1 MNALKRQAALGF
13 SLWLTIIFLTSSSYQ
28 KADWHIRI
36 LELASL
42 VWLPLGLHLL
52 ENIQFISFSKTLK
65 NSILAT
71 AICLIVALESSFANH
86 AIFAFPYVVLTFIL
100 AAAGVEN
107 WIIRPRSM
115 SNTTLS
121 VSLLMLP
128 VASLWAVSHCFD
140 YQPLGFPSEIVTLTA
155 VHFHFAGF
163 VFILACGLAAFE
175 HQTKL
180 SEWACRLA
188 IAAVPLTALGI
199 TITQLSNNYFIET
212 CAAVCV
218 TLAGFCCA
226 ISYILYNGA
235 FDFALFVRNLRKEK
249 GQNQIRYGNIS
260 AKRLTITS
268 KIAAIAFGLVLI
280 FSMSLAFL
288 YAIRPYYT
296 IAWLNIPYM
305 KAIHGT
311 CNGILVPLF
320 LFWRTDFSPFIKN
333 QKLND

>member
-1 MNALKRQAALGF
+1 MNTLKIQATLGF
-13 SLWLTIIFLTSSSYQ
+13 FLWFAIVSLTSSSYQ

-52 ENIQFISFSKTLK
+52 EEIQFVSFSKVLK
-65 NSILAT
+65 NSILAA

-86 AIFAFPYVVLTFIL
+86 AIFAFPYAVLTFIL

-107 WIIRPRSM
+107 WIVRPRSM

-128 VASLWAVSHCFD
+128 VASLWALSHCFD

-163 VFILACGLAAFE
+163 LFILACGCAAFE

-199 TITQLSNNYFIET
+199 TITQLSNNYLIET
-212 CAAVCV
+212 CAAICV

-226 ISYILYNGA
+226 ISYILA
-235 FDFALFVRNLRKEK
+235 
-249 GQNQIRYGNIS
+249 S
-260 AKRLTITS
+260 AKKLTIIS

-311 CNGILVPLF
+311 CNGILMPLF
-320 LFWRTDFSPFIKN
+320 LFWRTDFSPFTKPR
-333 QKLND
+333 

>member
-1 MNALKRQAALGF
+1 MNSLKIQAVIGF
-13 SLWLTIIFLTSSSYQ
+13 FLWLTICFLTASSYQ
-28 KADWHIRI
+28 KSDWHIRI

-42 VWLPLGLHLL
+42 VWLPLGLNLL
-52 ENIQFISFSKTLK
+52 EKIEFISFAKLLK

-71 AICLIVALESSFANH
+71 AICLIVALECSFLHH
-86 AIFAFPYVVLTFIL
+86 AIFAFPYVVLTLIL
-100 AAAGVEN
+100 ATASIEN
-107 WIIRPRSM
+107 WICKPRST
-115 SNTTLS
+115 SITTLS

-128 VASLWAVSHCFD
+128 VASLWALSHCFD
-140 YQPLGFPSEIVTLTA
+140 YQPLGFSADIVALTA

-163 VFILACGLAAFE
+163 LFILACGLAAFE

-180 SEWACRLA
+180 SIWACRLA

-199 TITQLSNNYFIET
+199 TITQLSNNYLVET

-226 ISYILYNGA
+226 FSYI
-235 FDFALFVRNLRKEK
+235 FA
-249 GQNQIRYGNIS
+249 S
-260 AKRLTITS
+260 AKKLTIGS
-268 KIAAIAFGLVLI
+268 KIAAIAFGIVLI

-320 LFWRTDFSPFIKN
+320 LFYKN
-333 QKLND
+333 NGTKMRDCL

>member
-1 MNALKRQAALGF
+1 MNSLKIQATLGF
-13 SLWLTIIFLTSSSYQ
+13 FLWLTVYFVTASGYQ

-42 VWLPLGLHLL
+42 VWLPLGLALL
-52 ENIQFISFSKTLK
+52 EEIQFISFSTFLK

-71 AICLIVALESSFANH
+71 AICLVVALECSFVNH
-86 AIFAFPYVVLTFIL
+86 AIFAFPYVVLTLIL
-100 AAAGVEN
+100 ATAGIEN
-107 WIIRPRSM
+107 WIVRPRSM

-128 VASLWAVSHCFD
+128 VASLWALSHCFD
-140 YQPLGFPSEIVTLTA
+140 YQPLGFSSEIVTLTA

-163 VFILACGLAAFE
+163 LFIMACGLAASE

-199 TITQLSNNYFIET
+199 TITQLSNNYIVET

-226 ISYILYNGA
+226 ISYILA
-235 FDFALFVRNLRKEK
+235 
-249 GQNQIRYGNIS
+249 S
-260 AKRLTITS
+260 AKGLTLSS
-268 KIAAIAFGLVLI
+268 KIAGIAFGLVLI

-296 IAWLNIPYM
+296 ITWLNIPYM

-320 LFWRTDFSPFIKN
+320 LFWRTDFSPFL
-333 QKLND
+333 LNKT